1 MEDYDDD
8 VAVFRRVSDAGGRR
22 LSQWVGWLVG
32 CSENEAILAARRAL
46 LEVQHC
52 FRQLPDCGD
61 VSTLPSSQCSSSSQW
76 RCRPPAPCRLSCPPH
91 PQPPHVPSALLLLLL
106 LLATECKVSRLP
118 LLTLPTLPPSLHETG
133 AYLQCTRCRC
143 SPSDP

>member
-1 MEDYDDD
+1 MTMILE
-8 VAVFRRVSDAGGRR
+8 
-22 LSQWVGWLVG
+22 SQGERQMRGKTVGSVGCLLG

-61 VSTLPSSQCSSSSQW
+61 VSTLPSSQCSSFSQW

-118 LLTLPTLPPSLHETG
+118 LLTLPTLPTLPPSLHETG